1 MSDSP
6 ELYGFKA
13 VSNHGTFD
21 TFPFLGHE
29 GRFPIALW
37 HDWLQSPAVTD
48 AFDLP
53 TPIGSAVW
61 ALSPVG
67 GTFNSETQALPSG
80 VKGGSWFELALAKVS
95 Q

>member
-1 MSDSP
+1 VSDSP

-53 TPIGSAVW
+53 TP
-61 ALSPVG
+61 LD
-67 GTFNSETQALPSG
+67 LPSG
-80 VKGGSWFELALAKVS
+80 HHRLLVGPSTARPRPCPQG
-95 Q
+95 